1 MTCTPLPPPKSPL
14 PFVWAMQ
21 RGKVPANAG
30 WSAGKAAL
38 DASLKN
44 VAPWKLHDLRR
55 TMTTGMGELGVQ
67 PHIIEAAIN
76 HQSGHK
82 AGVAGS
88 YNRAN
93 YHAEHKQAL
102 EKWAA
107 HVMALVAKPKGV
119 ARAGARPGAKPLKA
133 AA

>member
-1 MTCTPLPPPKSPL
+1 MATS
-14 PFVWAMQ
+14 M
-21 RGKVPANAG
+21 GKI
-30 WSAGKAAL
+30 
-38 DASLKN
+38 
-44 VAPWKLHDLRR
+44 
-55 TMTTGMGELGVQ
+55 GVQ

-82 AGVAGS
+82 LGVAGT

-93 YHAEHKQAL
+93 YHAERKQAS

-119 ARAGARPGAKPLKA
+119 ARTGARPGATPLKVA
-133 AA
+133 A